1 MAFIMHKTLV
11 LAVVLLTLAVANH
24 GFAQTLPEP
33 AVAGL
38 RYYYPPEKVEPREI
52 ETDIC
57 VYGGTSGGVVAAIQA
72 RRMGKSAVLLSFGKH
87 VGGLTTGGLS
97 HTDGGGADV
106 CGGIAREFYNQIGQR
121 NFKPSDAEDV
131 YKKMLADAGVEV
143 HYLAHLDQV
152 TKDGTQITSISME
165 DGLVVKA
172 KQFIDATYEGD
183 LLARAG
189 VSYAV
194 GREANSVYDET
205 YDGIRQPGTG
215 GHNFPTAIDPYVKPG
230 DPSSGLLPRIVADG
244 GVPGEGDK
252 AIQAYCFR
260 MRLVKGEDRLP
271 FPKPNV
277 YNTQEYE
284 VLARLFESG
293 ADPRM
298 GWSID
303 TNNHHLF
310 NGAYFIDFVGGNT
323 DWPEADWVTREKIYQ
338 DHANYQIGVMYFLT
352 HSPRIPQQWQDRF
365 AAFGLPTDE
374 YKDTSGWTHELYIR
388 EGRRM
393 LSDYVMTQD
402 NCQGYKMPEDSI
414 GLASYNM
421 DSHHCQMVVVD
432 GAIRNEGNVEIG
444 VAPYPIAYRSITPKA
459 SECTNLLVPVA
470 LSSSH
475 ISFGSIR
482 MEPVFM
488 ILGQSAA
495 TAAVQAIDDKV
506 TVQNV
511 KYEDLAKK
519 LLADGQIIRYEGA
532 SKGPINPKQLEGI
545 VVDDRDAKLTGDWEE
560 SNHIRP
566 FVGRGYR
573 HDQNLAKGKTTA
585 TFAAKL
591 KPGEYEVRLAYSA
604 NSNRASNLPVT
615 IQHAEGEKKVTV
627 NQREKPSI
635 DEIFVSLGK
644 FHFEEQ
650 GQVVISNE
658 ETNGY
663 VIIDA
668 VVFVPVEEN

>member
-1 MAFIMHKTLV
+1 MHKTFLPAFVLLV
-11 LAVVLLTLAVANH
+11 LVFASHGLA
-24 GFAQTLPEP
+24 QSLPEP
-33 AVAGL
+33 AIAGL
-38 RYYYPPEKVEPREI
+38 RYYYPPAKVEPREI

-57 VYGGTSGGVVAAIQA
+57 VYGGTSGGVIAAIQA

-97 HTDGGGADV
+97 HTDGGGPDV
-106 CGGIAREFYNQIGQR
+106 CGGLAREFYSQIGQSH
-121 NFKPSDAEDV
+121 FKPSAAEDV
-131 YKKMLADAGVEV
+131 YKKMLSDAGVDV
-143 HYLAHLDQV
+143 HYLAHLDKV
-152 TKDGTQITSISME
+152 TKEGTQITSIAME

-215 GHNFPTAIDPYVKPG
+215 GHNFSKDIDPYVKPG
-230 DPSSGLLPRIVADG
+230 DPASGLLPRIVADG

-260 MRLVKGEDRLP
+260 MRLVKGENRRP

-277 YNTQEYE
+277 YDTQQYE
-284 VLARLFESG
+284 VLARLFEAG

-310 NGAYFIDFVGGNT
+310 SGAYFIDFVGGNT
-323 DWPEADWVTREKIYQ
+323 DWPEGDWVTREKVFQ
-338 DHANYQIGVMYFLT
+338 DHANYQIGVMHFLT
-352 HSPRIPQQWQDRF
+352 NSPRVPQQWRKRF
-365 AAFGLPTDE
+365 ATYGLPTDE
-374 YKDTSGWTHELYIR
+374 YQDTSGWTHELYIR

-402 NCQGYKMPEDSI
+402 NCQGHEVPEDSI

-421 DSHHCQMVVVD
+421 DSHHCQMVAVD
-432 GAIRNEGNVEIG
+432 GAIRNEGNVEIR
-444 VAPYPIAYRSITPKA
+444 VSPYPIAYRAITPKA

-475 ISFGSIR
+475 IAFGSIR

-495 TAAVQAIDDKV
+495 TAASQAIDDKV

-511 KYEDLAKK
+511 KYEPLVKQ
-519 LLADGQIIRYEGA
+519 LLADGQIVEHQGGSAI
-532 SKGPINPKQLEGI
+532 SISPKGLKGV
-545 VVDDRDAKLTGDWEE
+545 VVDDRDAKLSGEWVE
-560 SNHIRP
+560 SSHIRP

-573 HDQNLAKGKTTA
+573 HDADQAKGKRTA
-585 TFAAKL
+585 TFATKL
-591 KPGEYEVRLAYSA
+591 KPGQYEVRLAYSA

-615 IQHAEGEKKVTV
+615 IQHADGKHELAV
-627 NQREKPSI
+627 NQREKPSL
-635 DEIFVSLGK
+635 DQIFVSLGT
-644 FHFEEQ
+644 FRFEDQ
-650 GQVVISNE
+650 GEVVVSNAG
-658 ETNGY
+658 TNGH

-668 VVFVPVEEN
+668 VVFVPVDES

>member
-1 MAFIMHKTLV
+1 MRMTFLPVAAL
-11 LAVVLLTLAVANH
+11 LLLLTASL
-24 GFAQTLPEP
+24 GMAQTLPEP
-33 AVAGL
+33 AIDGL
-38 RYYYPPEKVEPREI
+38 RYYYPPEKVEPRQVEA
-52 ETDIC
+52 DIC

-72 RRMGKSAVLLSFGKH
+72 TRMGKSAVLLSFGKH

-121 NFKPSDAEDV
+121 NFKPSDAEAV
-131 YKKMLADAGVEV
+131 YQKMLRDAGVEV
-143 HYLAHLDQV
+143 HYLAHLDKV
-152 TKDGTQITSISME
+152 NKEGTQITSIAME

-183 LLARAG
+183 LFARAG

-205 YDGIRQPGTG
+205 YDGIQKPGTG
-215 GHNFPTAIDPYVKPG
+215 GHNFSTDIDPYVTPG
-230 DPSSGLLPRIVADG
+230 DPASGLLPRIVADG

-260 MRLVKGEDRLP
+260 MRLVKGENRLP
-271 FPKPNV
+271 FPRPNV
-277 YNTQEYE
+277 YDTQQYE

-323 DWPEADWVTREKIYQ
+323 DWPEGDWVTREKIFQ

-352 HSPRIPQQWQDRF
+352 HSPRIPEPWRKRF
-365 AAFGLPTDE
+365 AAYGLPTDE
-374 YKDTSGWTHELYIR
+374 YQDTGGWTHELYIR

-402 NCQGYKMPEDSI
+402 NCQGYEVPEDSI

-421 DSHHCQMVVVD
+421 DSHHCQMVAVD
-432 GAIRNEGNVEIG
+432 GAIRNEGNVEIR
-444 VAPYPIAYRSITPKA
+444 VSPYPIAYRAITPKA

-495 TAAVQAIDDKV
+495 TAASQAIDGNL

-511 KYEDLAKK
+511 KYDQLAKQ
-519 LLADGQIIRYEGA
+519 LLADGQIIQYAG
-532 SKGPINPKQLEGI
+532 SSTGPISAKQLDGI
-545 VVDDRDAKLTGDWEE
+545 VVDDRDAKLTGQWEE
-560 SNHIRP
+560 SSHIRP
-566 FVGRGYR
+566 YVGRGYR
-573 HDQNLAKGKTTA
+573 HDQNQAKGKSTA

-615 IQHAEGEKKVTV
+615 ISHAAGQQEVVV
-627 NQREKPSI
+627 NQCEKPTI

-644 FHFEEQ
+644 FRFDQQ
-650 GQVVISNE
+650 GEVVVSNAG
-658 ETNGY
+658 TNGH

-668 VVFVPVEEN
+668 VVFVPVD

>member
-1 MAFIMHKTLV
+1 MQKIFLPAL
-11 LAVVLLTLAVANH
+11 VVLTSVIAGHGLA
-24 GFAQTLPEP
+24 QSLPKP
-33 AVAGL
+33 AVDGL
-38 RYYYPPEKVEPREI
+38 RYYYPPERVEPREI

-121 NFKPSDAEDV
+121 NFKPSAAEDV
-131 YKKMLADAGVEV
+131 YKKMLTEAGVEV
-143 HYLAHLDQV
+143 YYLAHLDKV
-152 TKDGTQITSISME
+152 NRDGTQITSISME

-183 LLARAG
+183 LFARAG

-215 GHNFPTAIDPYVKPG
+215 GHNFPTAIDPYVRPG

-277 YNTQEYE
+277 YDTQQYE

-310 NGAYFIDFVGGNT
+310 DGAYFIDFVGGNT
-323 DWPEADWVTREKIYQ
+323 DWPEGDWMTREKIFQ

-352 HSPRIPQQWQDRF
+352 HSPRIPDQWRDRF
-365 AAFGLPTDE
+365 AAFGLPSDE
-374 YKDTSGWTHELYIR
+374 YQDTSGWTHELYIR

-402 NCQGYKMPEDSI
+402 NCQGYEVPEDSI

-421 DSHHCQMVVVD
+421 DSHHCQMVAVD
-432 GAIRNEGNVEIG
+432 GAIRNEGNVEIR
-444 VAPYPIAYRSITPKA
+444 VSPYPIAYRAITPKA

-475 ISFGSIR
+475 IAFGSIR

-495 TAAVQAIDDKV
+495 TAASQAIDDNV
-506 TVQNV
+506 SVQNI
-511 KYEDLAKK
+511 KYESLAKQ
-519 LLADGQIIRYEGA
+519 LLADGQIIQYEG
-532 SKGPINPKQLEGI
+532 SSEGPIHPKTLKGI
-545 VVDDRDAKLTGDWEE
+545 VVDDRDAKLEGEWEE

-566 FVGRGYR
+566 FIGRGYR
-573 HDQNLAKGKTTA
+573 HDQDQAKGKCTA
-585 TFAAKL
+585 TFATKL
-591 KPGEYEVRLAYSA
+591 KSGEYEVRLAYSA

-615 IQHAEGEKKVTV
+615 IRHAAGEQRVVV

-644 FHFEEQ
+644 FRFDQQ
-650 GQVVISNE
+650 GEVVVSNE
-658 ETNGY
+658 GTDGH

-668 VVFVPVEEN
+668 VVFVSVE

>member
-1 MAFIMHKTLV
+1 MHKTFLLALV
-11 LAVVLLTLAVANH
+11 LLIFVVAGHAA
-24 GFAQTLPEP
+24 AQTLPEP
-33 AVAGL
+33 AVPGL
-38 RYYYPPEKVEPREI
+38 RYYYPPEKVEQREI
-52 ETDIC
+52 EADIC

-72 RRMGKSAVLLSFGKH
+72 RRMGKTAVLLSFGKH

-97 HTDGGGADV
+97 HTDGGEADV

-121 NFKPSDAEDV
+121 NFKPSDAEAV
-131 YKKMLADAGVEV
+131 YKKMLADARVDV
-143 HYLAHLDQV
+143 HYLAHLDKV
-152 TKDGTQITSISME
+152 NKDGPQITSIAME
-165 DGLVVKA
+165 NGLVVKA

-244 GVPGEGDK
+244 GLPGEGDK
-252 AIQAYCFR
+252 SIQAYCFR
-260 MRLVKGEDRLP
+260 MRLVKDKDRLP

-277 YNTQEYE
+277 YDTQEYE
-284 VLARLFESG
+284 VLARLFEAG

-310 NGAYFIDFVGGNT
+310 GGAYFIDFVGGNT
-323 DWPEADWVTREKIYQ
+323 DWPEADWATREKIYQ
-338 DHANYQIGVMYFLT
+338 DHANYQIGVMHFLT
-352 HSPRIPQQWQDRF
+352 NSPRIPSQWREKF
-365 AAFGLPTDE
+365 AKYGLPTDE
-374 YKDTSGWTHELYIR
+374 YQDTSGWTHELYIR

-402 NCQGYKMPEDSI
+402 NCQGYKIPEDSI

-421 DSHHCQMVVVD
+421 DSHHCQMVAVD
-432 GAIRNEGNVEIG
+432 GAIRNEGNVEIR
-444 VAPYPIAYRSITPKA
+444 VSPYRVAYRAITPKA

-475 ISFGSIR
+475 IAFGSIR

-495 TAAVQAIDDKV
+495 TAAAQAIDDNV

-511 KYEDLAKK
+511 KYEPLAKR
-519 LLADGQIIRYEGA
+519 LLADGQLLEYEGA
-532 SKGPINPKQLEGI
+532 SRGPISPSKLKGT
-545 VVDDRDAKLTGDWEE
+545 VVDDRDAKLTGMWEE

-566 FVGRGYR
+566 FIGRGYR
-573 HDQNLAKGKTTA
+573 HDLNEAKGQCTA
-585 TFAAKL
+585 TFATKL
-591 KPGEYEVRLAYSA
+591 KPGKYDVRLAYSA
-604 NSNRASNLPVT
+604 NGNRASNLPVT
-615 IQHAEGEKKVTV
+615 IEHAAGTEKVVV
-627 NQREKPSI
+627 NQRKQPSV
-635 DEIFVSLGK
+635 DELFVSLGK
-644 FHFEEQ
+644 FQFDGQ
-650 GQVVISNE
+650 GEVVVSNE
-658 ETNGY
+658 GTDGH

-668 VVFVPVEEN
+668 VVFVPVD